1 GIYNSILN
9 RWQWLLTNNNT
20 RIDINPSIIK
30 QYKINSLN
38 QSLYVSFD
46 QSKNRHLITSSSSEI
61 YSTLCKIS
69 ATRRLLNNQTRSIDL
84 SSYQT
89 TFINQ

>member
-1 GIYNSILN
+1 VH
-9 RWQWLLTNNNT
+9 RWRWLLSNNNT
-20 RIDINPSIIK
+20 RIDIDSSITPQLEIDPHD
-30 QYKINSLN
+30 
-38 QSLYVSFD
+38 QSLYISFD
-46 QSKNRHLITSSSSEI
+46 QSINRGLMPSLSSEV

-69 ATRRLLNNQTRSIDL
+69 ATHLLLNNQTRSIDL